1 MAKAAAW
8 EIAIRVQTSHAL
20 SRKGCG
26 RGWAL
31 TEHRGM
37 TRLNITARAGG
48 GKRRQIQ
55 LPIPWHLD
63 HTRKIVEAVCAI
75 YTEFQNGIEP
85 VDAARKITFV
95 AEDEDVENHSF
106 SHSGIEREAA
116 FQTEWN
122 TQIDWNELIE
132 HYRDYRIR
140 SGEIKA
146 STWERVHRYRMKL
159 VLDAVTSP
167 RPSRDARQLLD
178 RLTHHWPDKPGGRTR
193 QIQMQS
199 TSALLRWAVATGH
212 LGATWEPPRDL
223 RPFVGRSRAAR
234 AITTPLAVEHILAL
248 LDAIPH
254 AHWRLAFQLMAAYG
268 LRPEELRH
276 LQPRQG
282 CLWCSYEKVA
292 SRGRTKPR
300 TLRLLPCDGW
310 ASEWCLPD
318 CFSAERLPRM
328 RSGFAGN
335 DFGQYIR
342 RRPLWRKLCREYE
355 ARGEKLVPYSC
366 RHGYA
371 HRAHV
376 ICDLPPKVVAAA
388 MGHSVQTHL
397 AAYSRWCGD
406 DVVDDAFARA
416 SRRLERQKAV

>member
-8 EIAIRVQTSHAL
+8 EIAIRVEASHAL

-55 LPIPWHLD
+55 LPIPWNFD
-63 HTRKIVEAVCAI
+63 HARKIVDAVCAI
-75 YTEFQNGIEP
+75 YTDFQNGIEP
-85 VDAARKITFV
+85 ADAARKIIFV
-95 AEDEDVENHSF
+95 AENEDVDNHSS
-106 SHSGIEREAA
+106 SHPDIEKEAA
-116 FQTEWN
+116 V
-122 TQIDWNELIE
+122 QIDWNELIE

-146 STWERVHRYRMKL
+146 STWQRLYRYHMKL

-167 RPSRDARQLLD
+167 APPRDARQLLD
-178 RLTHHWPDKPGGRTR
+178 RLTYHWPDKPGGRSR

-199 TSALLRWAVATGH
+199 SSALLRWAVAGGH
-212 LGATWEPPRDL
+212 LSETWDPPRDL
-223 RPFVGRSRAAR
+223 RPFVGRSRTAR

-248 LDAIPH
+248 VDAIPD
-254 AHWRLAFQLMAAYG
+254 ARWRLAFQLMAAYG

-282 CLWCSYEKVA
+282 YLWCSYEKVA

-300 TLRLLPCDGW
+300 TLRLLPCDDW
-310 ASEWCLPD
+310 ASEWRLPD
-318 CFSAERLPRM
+318 CFSAEQLPPM
-328 RSGFAGN
+328 RPGFSGN
-335 DFGQYIR
+335 DFGNYIR
-342 RRPLWRKLCREYE
+342 QRPLWRKLHREYE

-406 DVVDDAFARA
+406 DVVNDAFARA